1 MNKYEII
8 QEEIETKVK
17 AERKDNN
24 SFIQIRSARLR
35 EIQDPENPIHAK
47 HEIELIVFV
56 VVVSICDQIV
66 SHRSNLDQ
74 SSSSFFNMLL
84 VSSKLFCSFYSI
96 EYQRLYH
103 YYNQDIQF
111 HVLRELGFLGLEFL

>member
-17 AERKDNN
+17 EERKDNN

-47 HEIELIVFV
+47 HEIEYLDCNNDKVF
-56 VVVSICDQIV
+56 
-66 SHRSNLDQ
+66 
-74 SSSSFFNMLL
+74 
-84 VSSKLFCSFYSI
+84 
-96 EYQRLYH
+96 
-103 YYNQDIQF
+103 DIPYCKNCQT
-111 HVLRELGFLGLEFL
+111 VLMRPEAY